1 MREVSFLRKT
11 LLSFFHPIDCFQII
25 KRERDR
31 FRILP
36 VLVLYLLAAA
46 VNYLYI
52 FIVHFPLSGKQP
64 VEANVALELA
74 MVTVPLFTFTVAS
87 YAVTAILNGESRFT
101 ELVTAYAYS
110 LVPYIVL
117 TPVLGLLSN
126 ILSFE
131 QAGVYNF
138 FKFVSLLWVLILI
151 FVALKVLNDYTL
163 WQTVGIVLLSLVMTV
178 VIWAVV
184 LLLFSLTVQLF
195 SFFGDVY
202 HELVY
207 KL

>member
-1 MREVSFLRKT
+1 M
-11 LLSFFHPIDCFQII
+11 P
-25 KRERDR
+25 
-31 FRILP
+31 
-36 VLVLYLLAAA
+36 
-46 VNYLYI
+46 
-52 FIVHFPLSGKQP
+52 
-64 VEANVALELA
+64 
-74 MVTVPLFTFTVAS
+74 
-87 YAVTAILNGESRFT
+87 
-101 ELVTAYAYS
+101 
-110 LVPYIVL
+110 
-117 TPVLGLLSN
+117 TPLGLLSN

>member
-110 LVPYIVL
+110 LGTAFQY
-117 TPVLGLLSN
+117 
-126 ILSFE
+126 
-131 QAGVYNF
+131 
-138 FKFVSLLWVLILI
+138 
-151 FVALKVLNDYTL
+151 LKL
-163 WQTVGIVLLSLVMTV
+163 
-178 VIWAVV
+178 
-184 LLLFSLTVQLF
+184 
-195 SFFGDVY
+195 
-202 HELVY
+202 
-207 KL
+207 